1 MRDYSC
7 HLCGFKYNHE
17 ALGKYG
23 CPNCH
28 GEGLKPTHGGR
39 RPGAGA
45 KPGVRLKCGECGQPL
60 TAREWIRH
68 FAACPKRP
76 AA

>member
-1 MRDYSC
+1 MP
-7 HLCGFKYNHE
+7 
-17 ALGKYG
+17 GKTLAETFTAEYDRQ
-23 CPNCH
+23 
-28 GEGLKPTHGGR
+28 HGGR
-39 RPGAGA
+39 RAGAGA
-45 KPGVRLKCGECGQPL
+45 KPGVRLRCGECGAAL

>member
-1 MRDYSC
+1 MPSKKKRAAAHSDRPGRTLVEIFSAEYDRQQS
-7 HLCGFKYNHE
+7 
-17 ALGKYG
+17 
-23 CPNCH
+23 
-28 GEGLKPTHGGR
+28 THGGR

-45 KPGVRLKCGECGQPL
+45 KPGVRLRCGECGQPL
-60 TAREWIRH
+60 TAREWVRH